1 MNNIMMGYVIGFI
14 LGTIL
19 NSILI
24 NRTVTGKFL
33 GQIRSIKF
41 SDGNKVR
48 RIIVPRDNREFAT
61 IIYALNE
68 SIYGEVISEIDKE
81 N

>member
-1 MNNIMMGYVIGFI
+1 MNNIMIGILIGFI
-14 LGTIL
+14 LGTTL
-19 NSILI
+19 NSMLI

-33 GQIRSIKF
+33 GSIRSIKF
-41 SDGNKVR
+41 SDGNKVT
-48 RIIVPRDNREFAT
+48 RIIVPRDNREFAA

-81 N
+81 D